1 MINFEVVDP
10 RVEEDSMP
18 GESAKEMAARLSAL
32 KADAVAKDMPGFIV
46 IAGDQVL
53 EANCKTYG
61 KPGDI
66 ETARR
71 HLRELSGKSGTFH
84 SGMSVRYGESH
95 HDVVVPTE
103 VKWSKLD
110 DRQIQS
116 YLDNEPS
123 LASAGAAQ
131 LEGLGISLVEN
142 ISSDDPSAILGVPLI
157 SLCRILRGLGVQIP

>member
-1 MINFEVVDP
+1 MIDFKVVDP
-10 RVEEDSMP
+10 RVEEASRP
-18 GESAKEMAARLSAL
+18 GESAKEMAARLSAQ
-32 KADAVAKDMPGFIV
+32 KADAVARDMPGCIV

-53 EANCKTYG
+53 EANGKDYG

-84 SGMSVRYGESH
+84 SGMSVRHGESR
-95 HDVVVPTE
+95 HDVVVPTD
-103 VKWSKLD
+103 VTWAKLD

-116 YLDNEPS
+116 YLEKEPS

-131 LEGLGISLVEN
+131 LEGLGISLAER